1 MPTYTFTDSVPRY
14 YVDLGLE
21 ARTGKVYEL
30 DHAPDDRFKLVGT
43 DEAKNP
49 NRPTDPN
56 QVIGG
61 VESTKEGG
69 VSIPQGA
76 YVVTGTQGVA
86 ESTPQAPFDASIIP
100 DDPKGA

>member
-56 QVIGG
+56 QVLGG

-76 YVVTGTQGVA
+76 YVVTGTQGERAVPEPGVVEVNVTDA
-86 ESTPQAPFDASIIP
+86 NAP
-100 DDPKGA
+100 K